1 MTRLI
6 VRQGRSIAG
15 LPTIS
20 NSSHDPNNTDNRDDP
35 RGQEGNRNANHSQA
49 PHDRRRTLSNRAAQ
63 GGEESGV
70 RRDDVALAVNLN
82 LEISRRVGF
91 VDLPAAIL

>member
-1 MTRLI
+1 MTRFI

-35 RGQEGNRNANHSQA
+35 RGEEGDRSVGIAAAGDVDGDGNRDLLISSVGAS
-49 PHDRRRTLSNRAAQ
+49 P
-63 GGEESGV
+63 
-70 RRDDVALAVNLN
+70 LN
-82 LEISRRVGF
+82 RVGAGE
-91 VDLPAAIL
+91 VYLIYGRGEQ